1 MFAMESIIQKSILSF
16 FDKKDGSKPTET
28 DNSQNEN
35 DANINGANVEPPRSR
50 KKLNEGTLM
59 IPGKARKRKREFV
72 AQYDKKYLEFGF
84 TLAPGNEQC
93 PQLVC
98 LVCSQILSN
107 DARKPSKLVRHFH
120 SKYSDLKGKP
130 LEYFERLLS
139 GMTTQKKQMKKITST
154 LYRQISSSCFISHFI
169 SNSENKK
176 PYRIGKELVK
186 PCILTAAEDI
196 LGPETVESLKA
207 YDSPTAPV
215 QRRIEDMAKDVEQQ
229 VIEEVK
235 KSLYYAIQLDES
247 ADVSNCTVLLCFV
260 MYKGITDVKEELL
273 WNINLPGRTTGSEI
287 FRLLDEYF
295 CKNKTV

>member
-50 KKLNEGTLM
+50 KKLNEDTLM

-93 PQLVC
+93 PQLLC

-139 GMTTQKKQMKKITST
+139 GITTQKKQMKKITST

-176 PYRIGKELVK
+176 
-186 PCILTAAEDI
+186 
-196 LGPETVESLKA
+196 TVQDWERVSKA
-207 YDSPTAPV
+207 MYLNRS
-215 QRRIEDMAKDVEQQ
+215 RRYFGSRNSRKFEGIRLSNSTCSAKD
-229 VIEEVK
+229 
-235 KSLYYAIQLDES
+235 
-247 ADVSNCTVLLCFV
+247 
-260 MYKGITDVKEELL
+260 
-273 WNINLPGRTTGSEI
+273 
-287 FRLLDEYF
+287 
-295 CKNKTV
+295 